1 VNLIGH
7 AFEVFGIGEDVRMA
21 ALALSSADVPFCV
34 VNVHANNG
42 ASRSDR
48 SLDPQTLPPG
58 KLGPYRFNLVCLA
71 APSHGAWIAREGMAQ
86 QRGRTTIVAWPWET
100 QSWPRAWECL
110 IPLADVLWPSSTFT
124 AQALKP
130 FSDPCRRPMRVMPMA
145 VHIDNPEQYRQT
157 ERRLAT
163 RERWGLDP
171 DAQLVLLVFDVKSS
185 LARKNPWGAIEAFQ
199 RAFTERESNQVQ
211 LVIKALRPIGP
222 NIEWEKLQRQA
233 QEDPRLRLIDQS
245 LERQKLLELMG
256 CCDVFLSMHRS
267 EGFGRGIAEAGI
279 LGLEVVTSSFGG
291 NADFCLGSSFYLVS
305 CKPSV
310 ISANAYP
317 QAEGHIW
324 GEPNREEAIQHLR
337 RATRNHPPLP
347 AAQSSRAINPVLD
360 QLTREAC
367 GQRYFEELN
376 QLQNILASPG
386 QPIICNGRP
395 GEPRARTGDKG

>member
-1 VNLIGH
+1 
-7 AFEVFGIGEDVRMA
+7 
-21 ALALSSADVPFCV
+21 
-34 VNVHANNG
+34 
-42 ASRSDR
+42 
-48 SLDPQTLPPG
+48 
-58 KLGPYRFNLVCLA
+58 
-71 APSHGAWIAREGMAQ
+71 
-86 QRGRTTIVAWPWET
+86 
-100 QSWPRAWECL
+100 
-110 IPLADVLWPSSTFT
+110 
-124 AQALKP
+124 
-130 FSDPCRRPMRVMPMA
+130 
-145 VHIDNPEQYRQT
+145 
-157 ERRLAT
+157 
-163 RERWGLDP
+163 
-171 DAQLVLLVFDVKSS
+171 
-185 LARKNPWGAIEAFQ
+185 
-199 RAFTERESNQVQ
+199 
-211 LVIKALRPIGP
+211 
-222 NIEWEKLQRQA
+222 
-233 QEDPRLRLIDQS
+233 
-245 LERQKLLELMG
+245 
-256 CCDVFLSMHRS
+256 MHRS